1 MPLRW
6 CCSRLSQHLC
16 STAAPQL
23 GQAGTH
29 CSQPS
34 PAGQEDDRLCEH
46 CLQWA
51 AVGACGAASPGGMW
65 VLRAVLRGVKHRAAK
80 VLLPV
85 KGTGGGNPEPLSH
98 IPVPKLGKRNQ
109 CSPTLPISSR
119 LQTTQPATLSFSL
132 VFLPGPGAHGRYTA
146 SPEKNGT

>member
-1 MPLRW
+1 MGAQSCPEG
-6 CCSRLSQHLC
+6 CEALSCQ
-16 STAAPQL
+16 S
-23 GQAGTH
+23 
-29 CSQPS
+29 
-34 PAGQEDDRLCEH
+34 
-46 CLQWA
+46 
-51 AVGACGAASPGGMW
+51 ASASEGDW
-65 VLRAVLRGVKHRAAK
+65 E
-80 VLLPV
+80 
-85 KGTGGGNPEPLSH
+85 GGNPEPLSH